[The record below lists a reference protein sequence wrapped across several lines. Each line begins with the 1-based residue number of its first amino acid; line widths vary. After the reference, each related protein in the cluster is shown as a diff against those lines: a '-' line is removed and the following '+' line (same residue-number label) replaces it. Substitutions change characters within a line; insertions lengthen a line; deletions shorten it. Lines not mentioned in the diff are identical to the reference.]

1 MFLVWLAIFLVCCI
15 AENISES
22 IKSYNYQKKG
32 GFNKEYPQFKNLEHW
47 GEKPEKRNKTLD
59 KLRKM

>member
-47 GEKPEKRNKTLD
+47 DEKPENK
-59 KLRKM
+59 K